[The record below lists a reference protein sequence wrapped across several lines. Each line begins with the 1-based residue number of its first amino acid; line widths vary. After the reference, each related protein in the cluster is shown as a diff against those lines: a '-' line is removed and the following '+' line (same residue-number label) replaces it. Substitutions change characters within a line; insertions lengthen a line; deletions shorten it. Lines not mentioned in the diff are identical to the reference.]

1 MKQKFLFFAALAAL
15 VAGLTACNKQET
27 PASGD
32 SQKQGF
38 VMENVVVD
46 ITLSQDNA
54 KASITLNDIRFS
66 EQMPLLITL
75 RIPDVPVTRQGESIR
90 FNWNDTENAI
100 TPIAIVR
107 GQETAYV
114 AHLAP
119 PVLRST
125 TSGTAQSN
133 RTRRMVRKRS
143 ATFPP
148 LPLSE
153 PTRKNRRTSPP
164 PFKAT
169 YWTAYVS
176 KVPSGWNK

>member
-1 MKQKFLFFAALAAL
+1 MKHRLLIFAALAAL

-75 RIPDVPVTRQGESIR
+75 RIPDVPVTRQGENLN

-107 GQETAYV
+107 GQETAYKAYKV
-114 AHLAP
+114 TTVNGAVEPDPKDGTKKTCNFSSIAFVGTNP
-119 PVLRST
+119 EKPSNVT
-125 TSGTAQSN
+125 TSFQGNLLDGLRFEGTF
-133 RTRRMVRKRS
+133 RV
-143 ATFPP
+143 
-148 LPLSE
+148 E
-153 PTRKNRRTSPP
+153 
-164 PFKAT
+164 
-169 YWTAYVS
+169 
-176 KVPSGWNK
+176 